1 MMIDTINDGKD
12 LGLFQKLFLVCLTII
27 LVITLFF
34 LRNGFKA
41 NAMLDQLAKDSL
53 LPDIALT
60 NGKPTVF
67 EFYADW
73 CEACKEMAPDM
84 IEVKKQT
91 ANKVDVVLLN
101 VDNSRWVDLI
111 DKYDCVFGTRTDKN
125 YIYEGAKMQHYLRY
139 GNILMAKTNSID
151 APEIK
156 IIEASKNIY
165 FSNNKDISAKGDK
178 LFMDVDKKFVS
189 IEGNVEF
196 SQGKSIIRAEKINV
210 DLVTE
215 TVDFEGIKDSF
226 IKN

>member
-1 MMIDTINDGKD
+1 MKKTLLSLINILPFLLLFYGQEVSSDVKKEIIRFSSETAHIKKRDG
-12 LGLFQKLFLVCLTII
+12 I
-27 LVITLFF
+27 LHLS
-34 LRNGFKA
+34 G
-41 NAMLDQLAKDSL
+41 
-53 LPDIALT
+53 
-60 NGKPTVF
+60 
-67 EFYADW
+67 
-73 CEACKEMAPDM
+73 
-84 IEVKKQT
+84 EVKITYGQYVIK
-91 ANKVDVVLLN
+91 
-101 VDNSRWVDLI
+101 SDL
-111 DKYDCVFGTRTDKN
+111 
-125 YIYEGAKMQHYLRY
+125 
-139 GNILMAKTNSID
+139 LMAKTFSVD
-151 APEIK
+151 SPEVK

>member
-1 MMIDTINDGKD
+1 MNKPLLYFINVI
-12 LGLFQKLFLVCLTII
+12 LFLLII
-27 LVITLFF
+27 HGVGI
-34 LRNGFKA
+34 
-41 NAMLDQLAKDSL
+41 SS
-53 LPDIALT
+53 
-60 NGKPTVF
+60 
-67 EFYADW
+67 
-73 CEACKEMAPDM
+73 
-84 IEVKKQT
+84 EVKREVLRFSSDT
-91 ANKVDVVLLN
+91 AQIKKRDGILHLSGEVKIFYGQYVIRSDLL
-101 VDNSRWVDLI
+101 
-111 DKYDCVFGTRTDKN
+111 T
-125 YIYEGAKMQHYLRY
+125 
-139 GNILMAKTNSID
+139 AKTNSID
-151 APEIK
+151 SSEVK

>member
-1 MMIDTINDGKD
+1 MNKPLLSLINI
-12 LGLFQKLFLVCLTII
+12 LLFLL
-27 LVITLFF
+27 LFY
-34 LRNGFKA
+34 GVGI
-41 NAMLDQLAKDSL
+41 SS
-53 LPDIALT
+53 
-60 NGKPTVF
+60 
-67 EFYADW
+67 
-73 CEACKEMAPDM
+73 
-84 IEVKKQT
+84 EVKREVLRFSSDT
-91 ANKVDVVLLN
+91 AQIKKSDGILHLSGEVKISYGQYVIRSDILL
-101 VDNSRWVDLI
+101 
-111 DKYDCVFGTRTDKN
+111 
-125 YIYEGAKMQHYLRY
+125 
-139 GNILMAKTNSID
+139 AKTNGID
-151 APEIK
+151 PPEVK

>member
-1 MMIDTINDGKD
+1 MSGEPLNKTLLSFINI
-12 LGLFQKLFLVCLTII
+12 FLFLLLFHGAGVSSEVNREVLRFSSDTAQIKKSDGI
-27 LVITLFF
+27 LHLS
-34 LRNGFKA
+34 G
-41 NAMLDQLAKDSL
+41 
-53 LPDIALT
+53 
-60 NGKPTVF
+60 
-67 EFYADW
+67 
-73 CEACKEMAPDM
+73 
-84 IEVKKQT
+84 EVKIT
-91 ANKVDVVLLN
+91 
-101 VDNSRWVDLI
+101 
-111 DKYDCVFGTRTDKN
+111 
-125 YIYEGAKMQHYLRY
+125 Y
-139 GNILMAKTNSID
+139 GQYVIRSGVLMAKTNSIGS
-151 APEIK
+151 PEVK

>member
-1 MMIDTINDGKD
+1 MLIKSMSGEPLNKTLLSFINI
-12 LGLFQKLFLVCLTII
+12 FLFLLLFHGAGVSSEVNREVLRFSSDTAQIKKSDGI
-27 LVITLFF
+27 LHLS
-34 LRNGFKA
+34 G
-41 NAMLDQLAKDSL
+41 
-53 LPDIALT
+53 
-60 NGKPTVF
+60 
-67 EFYADW
+67 
-73 CEACKEMAPDM
+73 
-84 IEVKKQT
+84 EVKI
-91 ANKVDVVLLN
+91 
-101 VDNSRWVDLI
+101 S
-111 DKYDCVFGTRTDKN
+111 
-125 YIYEGAKMQHYLRY
+125 Y
-139 GNILMAKTNSID
+139 GQYVIRSGILMAKTNSIGS
-151 APEIK
+151 PEVK

>member
-1 MMIDTINDGKD
+1 MNKPLLSFINI
-12 LGLFQKLFLVCLTII
+12 FLFLL
-27 LVITLFF
+27 LFH
-34 LRNGFKA
+34 GVGI
-41 NAMLDQLAKDSL
+41 SS
-53 LPDIALT
+53 
-60 NGKPTVF
+60 
-67 EFYADW
+67 
-73 CEACKEMAPDM
+73 
-84 IEVKKQT
+84 EVKREVLRFSSDT
-91 ANKVDVVLLN
+91 AQIKKSDGILHLSGEVKISYGQYVIR
-101 VDNSRWVDLI
+101 SDL
-111 DKYDCVFGTRTDKN
+111 
-125 YIYEGAKMQHYLRY
+125 
-139 GNILMAKTNSID
+139 LMAKTNSID
-151 APEIK
+151 SPEVK

>member
-1 MMIDTINDGKD
+1 MDKPLLSFINV
-12 LGLFQKLFLVCLTII
+12 FLFLL
-27 LVITLFF
+27 LFY
-34 LRNGFKA
+34 GA
-41 NAMLDQLAKDSL
+41 GISS
-53 LPDIALT
+53 
-60 NGKPTVF
+60 
-67 EFYADW
+67 
-73 CEACKEMAPDM
+73 
-84 IEVKKQT
+84 EVKREVLRFSSNT
-91 ANKVDVVLLN
+91 AQIKKSDGILHLSGEVKISYGQYVIR
-101 VDNSRWVDLI
+101 SDL
-111 DKYDCVFGTRTDKN
+111 
-125 YIYEGAKMQHYLRY
+125 
-139 GNILMAKTNSID
+139 LMAKTNSID
-151 APEIK
+151 SPEVK

>member
-1 MMIDTINDGKD
+1 MLI
-12 LGLFQKLFLVCLTII
+12 
-27 LVITLFF
+27 
-34 LRNGFKA
+34 KA
-41 NAMLDQLAKDSL
+41 MSGEPVNKSL
-53 LPDIALT
+53 LSFINIFLLLLSFHGA
-60 NGKPTVF
+60 GIS
-67 EFYADW
+67 A
-73 CEACKEMAPDM
+73 
-84 IEVKKQT
+84 EVKREVLRFSSDT
-91 ANKVDVVLLN
+91 AQIKKSDGILHLSGGVKISYGQYVIK
-101 VDNSRWVDLI
+101 SDL
-111 DKYDCVFGTRTDKN
+111 
-125 YIYEGAKMQHYLRY
+125 
-139 GNILMAKTNSID
+139 LMAKTNSID
-151 APEIK
+151 SPEVK